1 MYDAGHKSGEMD
13 GFESLRG
20 FRTLPLAERTVI
32 AGAAREQWADK
43 SKMLFAEGR
52 PADYVWAV
60 KSGVVHITK
69 SAADGREVVLEVIPP
84 GELFGAVA
92 VLEGRPYPA
101 SAQAA
106 EPSVVWKVPAQLVR
120 DLCHKYPALRASI
133 LSQMTE
139 RLRSAHDSM
148 RSLALEKVEQRLAKM
163 VLRLADKVG
172 EKRTETVVLNV
183 TRQELA
189 DMVGSTVE
197 TTIRITSKWLAQG
210 LITSSRH
217 AIGLIDI
224 ERLRGIAAGAARRA
238 QGR

>member
-1 MYDAGHKSGEMD
+1 MYDAGHRNGEMG
-13 GFESLRG
+13 GFETLRG
-20 FRTLPLAERTVI
+20 FRTLPPAERTAI
-32 AGAAREQWADK
+32 AAAVREQHAG
-43 SKMLFAEGR
+43 SGRMLFAEGR

-60 KSGVVHITK
+60 KSGVVHIIK
-69 SAADGREVVLEVIPP
+69 RGPDGRGVVLEVIPP

-120 DLCHKYPALRASI
+120 DLCLKYPALRAAI
-133 LSQMTE
+133 LSQVTE

-172 EKRTETVVLNV
+172 EKETEAVVLNV
-183 TRQELA
+183 TRQKLA
-189 DMVGSTVE
+189 DMVGTTVE
-197 TTIRITSKWLAQG
+197 TTIRITSKWLNQG
-210 LITSSRH
+210 LIVSSRH
-217 AIGLIDI
+217 EIGLVDI
-224 ERLRGIAAGAARRA
+224 ERLRGIAAGA
-238 QGR
+238 

>member
-1 MYDAGHKSGEMD
+1 VYDAGHRDGAMN
-13 GFESLRG
+13 GFENLRG
-20 FRTLPLAERTVI
+20 FRTLPLAERAAI
-32 AGAAREQWADK
+32 ASAAREQYADGGRV
-43 SKMLFAEGR
+43 LLVEGK

-60 KSGVVHITK
+60 KSGAVHITK
-69 SAADGREVVLEVIPP
+69 RGPDGRGVVLEVIPP

-92 VLEGRPYPA
+92 ALEERPYPA

-120 DLCHKYPALRASI
+120 DLCLKYPALRAAI
-133 LSQMTE
+133 LSQMAE

-163 VLRLADKVG
+163 LLKLANKVG
-172 EKRTETVVLNV
+172 EKKSETIVLNV

-189 DMVGSTVE
+189 DMVGTTVE

-210 LITSSRH
+210 LIVSSRH
-217 AIGLIDI
+217 EIGLIDI
-224 ERLRGIAAGAARRA
+224 ERLRGIAAGA
-238 QGR
+238 

>member
-1 MYDAGHKSGEMD
+1 MD

-20 FRTLPLAERTVI
+20 FRTLPPAERTAI
-32 AGAAREQWADK
+32 AAAAREQWADK
-43 SKMLFAEGR
+43 GKLLFAEGR
-52 PADYVWAV
+52 PADHVWAV

-101 SAQAA
+101 Q
-106 EPSVVWKVPAQLVR
+106 PVR

-163 VLRLADKVG
+163 ALRLADKVG
-172 EKRTETVVLNV
+172 EKKTEGVVLNV

-189 DMVGSTVE
+189 DMIGTTVE

-217 AIGLIDI
+217 AIGLVDI
-224 ERLRGIAAGAARRA
+224 ERLRGIAAGAARCGQVR
-238 QGR
+238 

>member
-1 MYDAGHKSGEMD
+1 MYDADHRSAEMD
-13 GFESLRG
+13 DFRNLRG
-20 FRTLPLAERTVI
+20 FRTLPPTERTAI
-32 AGAAREQWADK
+32 AGAAREQWADAG
-43 SKMLFAEGR
+43 KMLFAEGR

-69 SAADGREVVLEVIPP
+69 SGADGREVVLEVIPP

-101 SAQAA
+101 SAQTA
-106 EPSVVWKVPAQLVR
+106 EPSVVWKVPARLVR
-120 DLCHKYPALRASI
+120 DLCLKYPALRAAI

-172 EKRTETVVLNV
+172 EKRTEAVVLNV

-189 DMVGSTVE
+189 EMVGTTVE
-197 TTIRITSKWLAQG
+197 STIRITSKWLTQG

-217 AIGLIDI
+217 EIGLVDV
-224 ERLRGIAAGAARRA
+224 ERLRGIAAGA
-238 QGR
+238 